1 MIVVLILGLVL
12 TLTYYAV
19 SAFQSA
25 GWGYASAVKLYQKEQ
40 ALIFLD
46 SALRKMADILDS
58 RDDKDY
64 DGLDEFWAKPIELNT
79 PLGVLKV
86 EVVDL
91 DRYIDVNLIGKNKKL
106 TEVFENLLRLL
117 EIDPYLLDLLL
128 VWKGDQPRSFWS
140 AKYPP
145 KGRPLDSVYE
155 IALFWEKRGDL
166 YGKRIGQIE
175 YPGLLEF
182 LTVHSSGRININ
194 TAPYWVIR
202 SLDPYFDDT
211 LAREIIEYRKSH
223 PFKSVNDLLNVEGID
238 MDLLYRVQDI
248 LTTKSRYFK
257 ITATLEGSATSLTVE
272 AVYDRWGKRFVEK
285 GVY

>member
-19 SAFQSA
+19 SAFQSS

-40 ALIFLD
+40 SLIFLD
-46 SALRKMADILDS
+46 SALQKMAGILDS
-58 RDDKDY
+58 KDDKSY
-64 DGLDEFWAKPIELNT
+64 DGLDEFWARPIELET

-91 DRYIDVNLIGKNKKL
+91 DRYINVNLVGKNRKL

-117 EIDPYLLDLLL
+117 DIDPYLLDRLLI
-128 VWKGDQPRSFWS
+128 WKGDEPVEFWNG
-140 AKYPP
+140 KYPP

-155 IALFWEKRGDL
+155 IALFWDKKEDL
-166 YGKRIGQIE
+166 YGKREGQIE
-175 YPGLLEF
+175 YPGLLQF
-182 LTVHSSGRININ
+182 LTVYSSGRININ

-202 SLDPYFDDT
+202 ALNPYFDDT

-223 PFKSVNDLLNVEGID
+223 PFKSVNDLLNVEGMD
-238 MDLLYRVQDI
+238 MDLLYKVQDI
-248 LTTKSRYFK
+248 LTTKSRFFK
-257 ITATLEGSATSLTVE
+257 IKTTLKGSATSLTVE
-272 AVYDRWGKRFVEK
+272 AVYDRWSKRFVEK
-285 GVY
+285 RVY